1 MSDEY
6 EFEEMVDEMSSEK
19 VAMGSQTTGDKR
31 AEGGGREDVE
41 NVDRDEAGGVGTMTD
56 CDGWVL
62 RDETRAVCEGA
73 SGIGDAEL
81 EVSTTGFSAGAGTW
95 SRGHTGGVPR

>member
-6 EFEEMVDEMSSEK
+6 EFEEVVDEMSGGK
-19 VAMGSQTTGDKR
+19 VAMGSKTTGDR
-31 AEGGGREDVE
+31 RVEGGGGEDVE
-41 NVDRDEAGGVGTMTD
+41 DVDRDEAGGAGTMTD

-62 RDETRAVCEGA
+62 RDETGAECEGA

-81 EVSTTGFSAGAGTW
+81 EVSTTGSSAGAWT
-95 SRGHTGGVPR
+95 